1 MDHKIIQ
8 IFKTR
13 SLDFQVVTGADKIF
27 AWKSKGFL
35 KKILGTLC
43 NNVREPS
50 GRRSRLK
57 TMVEFSYYSGF
68 EGRHSNIRNAQF

>member
-35 KKILGTLC
+35 KKILDTLC
-43 NNVREPS
+43 NNVREPLGWCS
-50 GRRSRLK
+50 
-57 TMVEFSYYSGF
+57 
-68 EGRHSNIRNAQF
+68 